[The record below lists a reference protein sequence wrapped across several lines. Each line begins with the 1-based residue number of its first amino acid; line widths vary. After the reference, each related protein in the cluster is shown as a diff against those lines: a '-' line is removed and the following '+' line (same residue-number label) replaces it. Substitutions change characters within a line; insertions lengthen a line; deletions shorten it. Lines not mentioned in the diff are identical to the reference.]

1 MIAIWCFISYKLI
14 RTPILVKVLENNCH
28 IIVPIVLIGLGMFIL
43 FAVIQLNYCT
53 NMLKL
58 ELKESNAVKAIL
70 QIKCSTVF
78 KILVK

>member
-14 RTPILVKVLENNCH
+14 RAPILVKVLENNCH

-58 ELKESNAVKAIL
+58 ELKR
-70 QIKCSTVF
+70 IKRGKSHTTD
-78 KILVK
+78 KM